1 MPEPT
6 EDDGSKGRRGA
17 PLGPETAR
25 VERTRAWVGLLV
37 VVVGDVTIVVATVV
51 GVLVIHGSAA
61 GTATVS
67 VLTSA
72 FTAIS
77 TMTTA
82 YFGIRAASNTAQRSI
97 QGQQDTGG

>member
-1 MPEPT
+1 MSEPMA
-6 EDDGSKGRRGA
+6 DDGSTDRSGSV
-17 PLGPETAR
+17 LGPEMAG
-25 VERTRAWVGLLV
+25 VERTRARVGLLV

-51 GVLVIHGSAA
+51 GVLVIHGSAG
-61 GTATVS
+61 GTAAVS
-67 VLTSA
+67 ILTSA

-97 QGQQDTGG
+97 QGQQNPGG